1 MKQGLEAVLFS
12 TSALLS
18 REWIRF
24 WREKARVAGFAAAPL
39 LFWLVVS
46 LGFNDFGR
54 FFAGS
59 IALSLMFA
67 AVFHNMS
74 LIDDRKEGFLALVL
88 VSPTPRTAIVLGK
101 AMGAASIA
109 TLQGAVF
116 LCFLPVAGFR
126 PDIFQFLG
134 ALGVLFL
141 IGLVFT
147 LLGFV
152 CAWRMPSTQA
162 FHAVVNLLLLPLWM
176 LSGALFPI
184 TGAHPWMQFLMRL
197 NPMTYALS
205 LVEYFLSGQSAL
217 EPLFSFGVLSAWVV
231 ALLSLAV
238 MLVKRSS
245 HAAA

>member
-1 MKQGLEAVLFS
+1 MSLLLRATGVLL
-12 TSALLS
+12 T
-18 REWIRF
+18 REWLRF

-54 FFAGS
+54 FFTGS

-67 AVFHNMS
+67 AVFHNMT
-74 LIDDRKEGFLALVL
+74 LIDDRKEGFLSQVL
-88 VSPTPRTAIVLGK
+88 VSPAPRAALVLGK
-101 AMGAASIA
+101 ATGAASIA

-116 LCFLPVAGFR
+116 LLFLPVAGFH
-126 PDIFQFLG
+126 PDIFAFLG
-134 ALGVLFL
+134 ALAVLFL
-141 IGLVFT
+141 IALVFT

-152 CAWRMPSTQA
+152 CAWQMPSTQA

-176 LSGALFPI
+176 LSGALFSLRE
-184 TGAHPWMQFLMRL
+184 AHPLMQGAMQL

-205 LVEYFLSGQSAL
+205 LVEFFLRGRAAIA
-217 EPLFSFGVLSAWVV
+217 PATAAAILFSWVAVLLFV
-231 ALLSLAV
+231 AV
-238 MLVKRSS
+238 RLVSRRP